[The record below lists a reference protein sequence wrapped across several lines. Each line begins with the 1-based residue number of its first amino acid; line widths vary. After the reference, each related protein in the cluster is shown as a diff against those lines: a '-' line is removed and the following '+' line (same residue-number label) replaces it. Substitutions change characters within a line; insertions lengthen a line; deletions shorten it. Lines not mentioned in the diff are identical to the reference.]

1 MSKSMVNRASDDVM
15 SIDITNKCLCTVSG
29 TDESGSTTNFYL
41 MPVYENSFYFY
52 FGLKDGNTAIDR
64 LYTEY
69 FSECVS
75 DTKDVEEGNIMMGKR
90 MTNFTEVK

>member
-1 MSKSMVNRASDDVM
+1 MVSD
-15 SIDITNKCLCTVSG
+15 SG
-29 TDESGSTTNFYL
+29 GTSYYT

-69 FSECVS
+69 FSECVT
-75 DTKDVEEGNIMMGKR
+75 DNKNVEDGSIMMGKR
-90 MTNFTEVK
+90 MDKFTEVKQ